1 MRVERTVKK
10 EVATLVFIW
19 NIMKK
24 IDDIMN
30 CIPTRLFG
38 WEIKEDDGRV
48 VILRPKYKSKT
59 GMLLFGSFL
68 KDKNFKVKLDDLGTV
83 VWKNADGKNTVQKI
97 GEILA
102 QEFGPEIE
110 PIYERL
116 TTFLVQL
123 HRQKFIRL
131 DCPA

>member
-1 MRVERTVKK
+1 
-10 EVATLVFIW
+10 
-19 NIMKK
+19 
-24 IDDIMN
+24 MN
-30 CIPTRLFG
+30 CIPNRMFD
-38 WEIKEDDGRV
+38 WEIKEDSGRV

-68 KDKNFKVKLDDLGTV
+68 KDKNFKVKLDALGSV
-83 VWKNADGKNTVQKI
+83 VWKNADGKNTVQTI

-102 QEFGPEIE
+102 KEFGPEIE

-123 HRQKFIRL
+123 HKEKFIRL

>member
-1 MRVERTVKK
+1 MQTIE
-10 EVATLVFIW
+10 
-19 NIMKK
+19 
-24 IDDIMN
+24 DILD
-30 CIPTRLFG
+30 CIPSRLFD
-38 WEIKEDDGRV
+38 WETKEETGGI

-59 GMLLFGSFL
+59 GMLLLGSFL

-83 VWKNADGKNTVQKI
+83 VWKNADGKNTVKRI

-102 QEFGPEIE
+102 EEFGPEIE

-116 TTFLVQL
+116 TNFLVQL
-123 HRQKFIRL
+123 HKQKFIRL